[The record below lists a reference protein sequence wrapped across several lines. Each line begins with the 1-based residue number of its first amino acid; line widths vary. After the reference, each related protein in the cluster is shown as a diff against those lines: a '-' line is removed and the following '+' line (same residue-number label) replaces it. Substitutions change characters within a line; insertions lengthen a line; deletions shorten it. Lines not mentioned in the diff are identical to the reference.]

1 MRICSLSSLVATALF
16 VITGCSASASSSRI
30 STTPASQVGV
40 AVADTSDA
48 MWHPQEEMSLSFDET
63 PARST
68 NARSSNV
75 ASAMPTPNQREL
87 VRGALH
93 AATY

>member
-1 MRICSLSSLVATALF
+1 MRTCTLSSLVAVALF
-16 VITGCSASASSSRI
+16 VVTGCSASATSARI

-48 MWHPQEEMSLSFDET
+48 MWHPQEEMTMQFDEAPSQST
-63 PARST
+63 SARS
-68 NARSSNV
+68 RNV
-75 ASAMPTPNQREL
+75 ATALPTPNQREL